1 MGGGAVRWE
10 VGRALRTFG
19 SGSSVL
25 LFFATRKAR
34 ERRFGPVAG
43 PGAHAEG
50 WEPAARRR
58 GRTQSGSEAIGLDSM
73 RALAAAKRW
82 FLSQRERSAVAA
94 MIPGDGRAV
103 ATRRGEAGGE
113 RCFRTPLTCSERG
126 GGSEQGGGAEDGS
139 GDLGPRG
146 LEGDGGARRL
156 ARGLEGGGAGDEER
170 GELHFMLLGLKRWA
184 RSSVPFDGNLKEIKC
199 APIQIANSSCLSQHL
214 ATSPLLFG
222 SAHDS

>member
-82 FLSQRERSAVAA
+82 FLSRRERSAAGTMVTCESASIKVRDLPSGA
-94 MIPGDGRAV
+94 SEANRGRV
-103 ATRRGEAGGE
+103 ATTTSSSWGLLLLPLPLLLLRQQAASSIHEIVE
-113 RCFRTPLTCSERG
+113 RVP
-126 GGSEQGGGAEDGS
+126 QGRMKVQDIVSPKRDLALVRKGAQHS
-139 GDLGPRG
+139 
-146 LEGDGGARRL
+146 ARSLPQPYLRERL
-156 ARGLEGGGAGDEER
+156 ARAALAAGLP
-170 GELHFMLLGLKRWA
+170 LCSVCA
-184 RSSVPFDGNLKEIKC
+184 RVCVCVYI
-199 APIQIANSSCLSQHL
+199 HL
-214 ATSPLLFG
+214 CT
-222 SAHDS
+222 